1 MKLWKF
7 GLRNTVKLPAL
18 YSWTGSENLT
28 KASWCTALR
37 KSLLLWKVTLL
48 YYSERSA
55 KAQINSVIVQQR
67 NTLSQQTAIQM
78 NMPTTSFPFQ
88 RFPIQRD
95 AQQDNLS
102 LLVIRGG
109 SQERIVH
116 QSVSSFT
123 DTLAGHFPRIGG
135 KECGRFADCVTRCEN

>member
-55 KAQINSVIVQQR
+55 KVDRYSDEHANYFV
-67 NTLSQQTAIQM
+67 
-78 NMPTTSFPFQ
+78 
-88 RFPIQRD
+88 
-95 AQQDNLS
+95 S
-102 LLVIRGG
+102 LLEIPYL
-109 SQERIVH
+109 ERC
-116 QSVSSFT
+116 T
-123 DTLAGHFPRIGG
+123 AG
-135 KECGRFADCVTRCEN
+135 

>member
-7 GLRNTVKLPAL
+7 GLRNTFKLPAL

-55 KAQINSVIVQQR
+55 KA
-67 NTLSQQTAIQM
+67 
-78 NMPTTSFPFQ
+78 
-88 RFPIQRD
+88 
-95 AQQDNLS
+95 
-102 LLVIRGG
+102 
-109 SQERIVH
+109 
-116 QSVSSFT
+116 
-123 DTLAGHFPRIGG
+123 
-135 KECGRFADCVTRCEN
+135 